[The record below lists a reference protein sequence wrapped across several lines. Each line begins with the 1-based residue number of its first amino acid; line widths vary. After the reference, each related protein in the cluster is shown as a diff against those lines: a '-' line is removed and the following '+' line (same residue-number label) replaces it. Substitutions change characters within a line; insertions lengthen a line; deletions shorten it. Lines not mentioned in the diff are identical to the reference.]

1 LRTVREVH
9 HSTAVHNA
17 PRPGSGSRSSGLPY
31 PSEPPVVRDDLP
43 DKGPGAPASWGKRAG
58 ARLVDIL
65 LISLPSLFLA
75 QALGVEV
82 VTRDGTTEVTG
93 SRWPLFIFP
102 VAFIAY
108 ETFFIAWRGN
118 TLGKYAFRAKVV
130 AWERGDLPTYQES
143 AIRALLPGIFLIIA
157 TAGTGSALALVI
169 VVPVVIYLSSVFNR
183 VYRGWHD
190 KAADT
195 IVLSAPRGVL

>member
-1 LRTVREVH
+1 M
-9 HSTAVHNA
+9 
-17 PRPGSGSRSSGLPY
+17 
-31 PSEPPVVRDDLP
+31 VRDDLP

-58 ARLVDIL
+58 ARLLDVV
-65 LISLPSLFLA
+65 LISLPSLLLA

-93 SRWPLFIFP
+93 PRWPLFIFP

-108 ETFFIAWRGN
+108 ETFFIGWRGN
-118 TLGKYAFRAKVV
+118 TLGKYAFRTKVV
-130 AWERGDLPTYQES
+130 GWDGGNLPTYQDA
-143 AIRALLPGIFLIIA
+143 AIRALVPGVFLLVAVAGGGSPLSLAII
-157 TAGTGSALALVI
+157 GT
-169 VVPVVIYLSSVFNR
+169 VVIYLSSLVDR

-195 IVLSAPRGVL
+195 IVLSAPRGLL